1 MKTKI
6 TQLIEKL
13 CDEKHADS
21 PHCDVVSSQVR
32 LVDVPVPIHLFHEL
46 ETIASEYNRDLN
58 CLASDFL
65 TLALEEAIEH
75 IPKQEKVHLDGIMH
89 SHKQNEAALQKEH
102 CNYDAGGS

>member
-21 PHCDVVSSQVR
+21 AHCDIASSQVK
-32 LVDVPVPIHLFHEL
+32 LVNVPVPTHLFNEL

-75 IPKQEKVHLDGIMH
+75 IPKQEKVHLDAVMN
-89 SHKQNEAALQKEH
+89 SHLNAEAALQKQH